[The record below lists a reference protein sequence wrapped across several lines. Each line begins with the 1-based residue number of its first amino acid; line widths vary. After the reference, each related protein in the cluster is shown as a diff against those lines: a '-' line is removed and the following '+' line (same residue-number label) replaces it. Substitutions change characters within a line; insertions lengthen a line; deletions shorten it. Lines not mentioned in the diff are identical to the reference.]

1 MERDLADDG
10 ISRMKN
16 YFSVTHVAA
25 LAAIEDCRQECI
37 AHVTEV
43 LQKPVGTHVAAHAN
57 VGKCT

>member
-1 MERDLADDG
+1 MMAFLAW
-10 ISRMKN
+10 KN